1 MADKINT
8 TECLNGE
15 LKPGDLVISTPADEY
30 ACLVGTVLVINKAG
44 SPEHDAET
52 DNPGDDVHVNFMD
65 SDYSERRVKEIE
77 AMFSELYGEPK
88 RFDECAI
95 DDAIMAPDTLIRIT
109 GIGRDELS
117 AILYSEANAAAFC
130 KDITDGPV
138 SPSFTQSKTDQP
150 LTPAE
155 KALDEPDAGEDARTA
170 ALRERLMERLDDNFH
185 SYIDYLRDLEDT
197 EIIDSPL
204 EISARTG
211 AYFYLTTIH
220 NFHASELEY
229 LLKFENPL
237 RVAADEFEWES
248 AVENRS
254 DIMWKVFHEQD
265 ALKNGKHALEPE
277 PPKGWLIGTTD
288 DSDGFYIPNAAHI
301 QRDDS
306 LFIYPDDD
314 AAARAA
320 EKGGVRLIYGMPF
333 VPDGV
338 YIDTPE
344 NRDAIA
350 DHFEQ
355 HRLSLPAE
363 PALVQALGDRLDDNF
378 AGYKDEMMRLEKT
391 HIFNDASE
399 ISAVQQAYGYFR
411 EEHHYT
417 TGQADFLLK
426 LENPLELVSD
436 RWGDGIGGVRDVVN
450 AIFSDQERTLR
461 GGSYIL
467 APDTA
472 GTTDAH
478 RPLAGTGEKPSVM
491 EQIRRAA
498 KEARERP
505 AVPKD
510 APGHKKCETEL

>member
-1 MADKINT
+1 MNT

-15 LKPGDLVISTPADEY
+15 LRPGDLVISTPDDEY

-65 SDYSERRVKEIE
+65 SDYSERRVREIE
-77 AMFSELYGEPK
+77 AMFSELYGDTK
-88 RFDECAI
+88 RFGECPI

-117 AILYSEANAAAFC
+117 VILESEADAAAFC
-130 KDITDGPV
+130 KSVTDGLT
-138 SPSFTQSKTDQP
+138 SLSFTPSKDDRL
-150 LTPAE
+150 LTHAE

-211 AYFYLTTIH
+211 TYFYLTTIH

-237 RVAADEFEWES
+237 RVVADEFEWD
-248 AVENRS
+248 AATDNRS
-254 DIMWKVFHEQD
+254 DIMWKVFHEQE
-265 ALKNGKHALEPE
+265 AFKNGKHTLEPE

-320 EKGGVRLIYGMPF
+320 EKDGVRLIYGMPF

-338 YIDTPE
+338 YLDTPE
-344 NRDAIA
+344 NRDIIA
-350 DHFEQ
+350 AHFEQ

-363 PALVQALGDRLDDNF
+363 VELVQALGDRLDDNF
-378 AGYKDEMMRLEKT
+378 AGYKDEMLRLEKT
-391 HIFNDASE
+391 HIFNDAAE
-399 ISAVQQAYGYFR
+399 IAAVQQAYGYFR
-411 EEHHYT
+411 DEHHYT
-417 TGQADFLLK
+417 TGQAEFLLK
-426 LENPLELVSD
+426 LENPLELMSD
-436 RWGDGIGGVRDVVN
+436 RWGDGIGSVRDVVK
-450 AIFSDQERTLR
+450 AVFDDQERTLR
-461 GGSYIL
+461 GGSYTL
-467 APDTA
+467 LSDDPAPDAARTA
-472 GTTDAH
+472 VK
-478 RPLAGTGEKPSVM
+478 TGEKPSVM
-491 EQIRRAA
+491 EQIRQAA

-505 AVPKD
+505 TIPKD
-510 APGHKKCETEL
+510 SQARNKSGPDL